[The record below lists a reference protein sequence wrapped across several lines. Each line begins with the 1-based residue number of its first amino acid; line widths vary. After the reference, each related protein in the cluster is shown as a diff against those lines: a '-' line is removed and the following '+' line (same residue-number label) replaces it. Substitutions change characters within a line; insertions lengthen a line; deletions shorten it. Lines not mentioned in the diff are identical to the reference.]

1 MLDNGTIS
9 NMNQANIVQSLVLSS
24 KNKQFFFLSHALLF
38 GVFHHDYGKR
48 SFFLVKYQP
57 LLA

>member
-24 KNKQFFFLSHALLF
+24 KNKHFFCLAAILL
-38 GVFHHDYGKR
+38 GIFHHDYGKH
-48 SFFLVKYQP
+48 SFFLIKHQP